1 MECIY
6 WSCIVLSFILAITL
20 PDKYRLFL
28 PLTVIIMMNFVSSS
42 LLLTITVECQLV
54 FTVILLLS
62 AMVNFYVEEQNEE
75 SIRVLHRIAATTE
88 VPIEIVMMQYEEIY
102 LSDPKIAESAK
113 LIKTGQYFSVDISMF
128 NQSIFLA

>member
-1 MECIY
+1 M
-6 WSCIVLSFILAITL
+6 
-20 PDKYRLFL
+20 
-28 PLTVIIMMNFVSSS
+28 
-42 LLLTITVECQLV
+42 
-54 FTVILLLS
+54 
-62 AMVNFYVEEQNEE
+62 
-75 SIRVLHRIAATTE
+75 HRIAATTE